1 MIQSYFVRTNS
12 FPQNDHFL
20 FFMITEV
27 QDDFFIVLGGGT
39 LLSCVSPR
47 SALLLLLHNVTG
59 SPLKNNQNQHPQII
73 FHPLSGLLEAK
84 SLLNVIKQERKLKKN
99 NFLRLYAAVLFFQL
113 FLKDSASSPLF
124 TEMVPVGD
132 VSIDAEKAN
141 DFLTHSRPKRNADP
155 RWYRGNP
162 DFQAYYKYYS
172 SIGHTEG
179 VRNTLGFLG

>member
-39 LLSCVSPR
+39 LLSYVSPR

-84 SLLNVIKQERKLKKN
+84 SLLNVIKQERKLKKEQ
-99 NFLRLYAAVLFFQL
+99 FSEALCSGAVFPTVFERLSFI
-113 FLKDSASSPLF
+113 SSF
-124 TEMVPVGD
+124 
-132 VSIDAEKAN
+132 
-141 DFLTHSRPKRNADP
+141 
-155 RWYRGNP
+155 YRDGP
-162 DFQAYYKYYS
+162 C
-172 SIGHTEG
+172 
-179 VRNTLGFLG
+179 RRC